1 MIGMRE
7 AVFEDRYSNGKIS
20 RVYAGTRILCDRC
33 KKVLSDYTGKA
44 IIPFF
49 SVCTHFRSN
58 GMEVLDSY
66 KKYDYCSEECLMSRI
81 RIYLG
86 EVSEFS
92 NEREIH
98 IHHTGDIR

>member
-1 MIGMRE
+1 MKE
-7 AVFEDRYSNGKIS
+7 TVFEDMYVNGKIS
-20 RVYAGTRILCDRC
+20 RVYAGTRILCDKC
-33 KKVLSDYTGKA
+33 KKVLSECNGDVLVPY
-44 IIPFF
+44 F

-58 GMEVLDSY
+58 GMEVLYSY
-66 KKYDYCSEECLMSRI
+66 KKFDYCSEECLMSRI

-86 EVSEFS
+86 EVNEFS